1 MFGVANLKDERNEG
15 EHPMNTKDFAKTG
28 IAFALLLAP
37 GAVARAQT
45 QAPAATDATARQ
57 TATEGSKFY
66 CNISALD
73 PAERAHHQQLTA
85 KLIAVR
91 NEIVELPRGYEFQFS
106 PSTMSIAE
114 LADWVVAEGKC
125 CPFFNFHIDLEKKGN
140 LLCLGLTG
148 EEGIKALIR
157 TEFHVPAK

>member
-1 MFGVANLKDERNEG
+1 MSPKEFTTA
-15 EHPMNTKDFAKTG
+15 G
-28 IAFALLLAP
+28 IALALLMTS
-37 GAVARAQT
+37 GASARAQAQPT
-45 QAPAATDATARQ
+45 TPTS
-57 TATEGSKFY
+57 TATLQTPTEESKFY

-106 PSTMSIAE
+106 PSSITIAE
-114 LADWVVAEGKC
+114 LADWVVAEEKC

-148 EEGIKALIR
+148 EEGIKTVIR

>member
-1 MFGVANLKDERNEG
+1 
-15 EHPMNTKDFAKTG
+15 MNTRKFTTAG
-28 IAFALLLAP
+28 IALALLMTS
-37 GAVARAQT
+37 GASSRAQAQPPT
-45 QAPAATDATARQ
+45 PTSPATLQ
-57 TATEGSKFY
+57 TPTEESKFY

-73 PAERAHHQQLTA
+73 PAERARHQQLTA

-106 PSTMSIAE
+106 PSSITIAE
-114 LADWVVAEGKC
+114 LADWVVAEEKC

-148 EEGIKALIR
+148 EEGIKQVIR
-157 TEFHVPAK
+157 TEFRVPAK

>member
-1 MFGVANLKDERNEG
+1 
-15 EHPMNTKDFAKTG
+15 MNIKEFTAAG
-28 IAFALLLAP
+28 IALALLMAP
-37 GAVARAQT
+37 GAVARVQT
-45 QAPAATDATARQ
+45 QAPAASGATARQ
-57 TATEGSKFY
+57 AATEEGKFY
-66 CNISALD
+66 CNINALD
-73 PAERAHHQQLTA
+73 HAERARHQQLTA

-91 NEIVELPRGYEFQFS
+91 SEIVELPRGYEFQFS
-106 PSTMSIAE
+106 PSSISIAE

-148 EEGIKALIR
+148 EEGIKAVIH

>member
-1 MFGVANLKDERNEG
+1 MRIQG
-15 EHPMNTKDFAKTG
+15 EQMNNPKHFTMAG
-28 IAFALLLAP
+28 IALAFLLAP
-37 GAVARAQT
+37 GAAARAQS

-57 TATEGSKFY
+57 TATEEDKFY

-85 KLIAVR
+85 KLIAAR
-91 NEIVELPRGYEFQFS
+91 NEIVELPRGYEFQFT
-106 PSTMSIAE
+106 PSSISIAE

-148 EEGIKALIR
+148 EEGIKQVIR
-157 TEFHVPAK
+157 TEFRVPAK